1 MKPEINQIF
10 LIKKDGVAPP
20 FFFFFFFF
28 FFVRRIKILDSA
40 VVLRKFI
47 ICINANTS
55 NVLETLHGRDYTY
68 TEGEIVCP
76 I

>member
-10 LIKKDGVAPP
+10 LIKKRWCSTPV
-20 FFFFFFFF
+20 FVVCF

-40 VVLRKFI
+40 AVLRKFI

>member
-20 FFFFFFFF
+20 FFF
-28 FFVRRIKILDSA
+28 VRRIKILDSA
-40 VVLRKFI
+40 AVLRKFI